1 MYYVKAQTV
10 YNGDTLKT
18 HSKAQLATL
27 ILAIRN
33 RYRKLLRSFVK
44 SALTASGFFGAE
56 PLRGISTCMRYSQ
69 FREDAI
75 RPNDMEHMINRTNV
89 VADICNQM
97 GKKPLMYRQFKG
109 DKGTSIYRF
118 VVKVTPQDNRKWH
131 GNEHN
136 PAQERVIKELGIR
149 NPVWATLE
157 PHTGTRAPFGVNQYQ
172 QDNGNVK
179 YSIQLSFDG
188 IEDRV
193 SLQVF
198 KKLFEDI
205 DNKVSQH
212 AFENSNEYFKKK
224 FTSIDVVKAIFTPSI
239 KYPIDKMTG
248 EVSTQWAPK
257 VKIDLEMR
265 KGEFMFQCFDKKRN
279 PMDIFIK

>member
-1 MYYVKAQTV
+1 MASSNAPVLPKNMNIDKVTIGA
-10 YNGDTLKT
+10 LKT
-18 HSKAQLATL
+18 SPNGVA
-27 ILAIRN
+27 
-33 RYRKLLRSFVK
+33 SF
-44 SALTASGFFGAE
+44 A
-56 PLRGISTCMRYSQ
+56 PLQ
-69 FREDAI
+69 FEDEMFTI
-75 RPNDMEHMINRTNV
+75 QIPE
-89 VADICNQM
+89 
-97 GKKPLMYRQFKG
+97 MY
-109 DKGTSIYRF
+109 
-118 VVKVTPQDNRKWH
+118 
-131 GNEHN
+131 
-136 PAQERVIKELGIR
+136 
-149 NPVWATLE
+149 
-157 PHTGTRAPFGVNQYQ
+157 APFGVNQYQ

-188 IEDRV
+188 IEERV

-279 PMDIFIK
+279 PMDILGTDLKRAKMTMIIQCGGIWVVGGKFGIKWKAKQILCKPAQNFKQFAFVTNPEDNIDDNDDDDDDDNKSKNDIVSNTNALLINDDDDDDDDL